1 LLCLGLKTKASGP
14 IEVSEV
20 AQGLQPARSGDRL
33 RSRNKNLLRPV
44 SIMTSQ
50 ARFSVAPMMDWTD
63 RHCRVFHRLLTQHAL
78 LYTEM
83 VTTGALLRGDVP
95 RHLDYSAVEHPVAL
109 QLGGSEPADMA
120 TSAKL
125 GQDWGYDEINMN
137 VGCPSDRVQRGTF
150 GACLMAEPGLVA
162 ENVQAMIG
170 AVDIP
175 VTVKCRIGI
184 DDQDSEAALTDFV
197 GQVSEIG
204 GCERFIVHAR
214 KAWLQGLSPKENRD
228 IPLLDYE
235 RVKRLKQQFPD
246 LHIGINGGVKD
257 LDTALDLLSAGLDSV
272 MVGRA
277 AYQDPWMLS
286 QVDAR
291 LFGATDQAPQQT
303 RHEVIE
309 AFLPYVDEQRSA
321 GVPLHAMTRH
331 ILGLFNSQPGA
342 RLWRRYISENAPSK
356 TAGVDVLRQALAF
369 VSVEDASGTD
379 ATKVG

>member
-1 LLCLGLKTKASGP
+1 
-14 IEVSEV
+14 
-20 AQGLQPARSGDRL
+20 
-33 RSRNKNLLRPV
+33 
-44 SIMTSQ
+44 MTSQ

-83 VTTGALLRGDVP
+83 VTTGALLHGDVP

-228 IPLLDYE
+228 IPPLDYE

-291 LFGATDQAPQQT
+291 LFGATDQAPQLT